1 MALSAVK
8 EPLNTT
14 QIHTKGQIYE
24 ISATLKAA
32 LEHRLKCEGY
42 FEGNDMKNMSLY
54 SITPRGRK
62 LLKGWIAF
70 YQPTHKI
77 TWQYGINPNRCSNEA
92 LQIQYKHHYKSFSN
106 NYYKAISS
114 RVIFRFFPLKRVKI
128 SSWYSCGTYIATF
141 LFPIVEILPMNLIV
155 FSVNT
160 IFITIRVVFLIIEPN
175 VLRHSK

>member
-70 YQPTHKI
+70 YQPIHKI
-77 TWQYGINPNRCSNEA
+77 TWQYGIN
-92 LQIQYKHHYKSFSN
+92 LTDVVMKHYKFN
-106 NYYKAISS
+106 ISIIIS
-114 RVIFRFFPLKRVKI
+114 HSATIIIKQFLQELSSDFFL
-128 SSWYSCGTYIATF
+128 
-141 LFPIVEILPMNLIV
+141 
-155 FSVNT
+155 
-160 IFITIRVVFLIIEPN
+160 
-175 VLRHSK
+175 